1 MAVERTLVLVKP
13 DGVRRRLIGEVI
25 GRLEAK
31 GLEIVEMRMLRM
43 DKEMASKHYEEHV
56 SKPFFN
62 DLVTFITGGALVAM
76 AVEGDEAVS
85 VVRTLMGAT
94 DPKKAALGTIR
105 GDLAIEMTENIVHGS
120 DSPASAARELAL
132 FFPDTRT

>member
-1 MAVERTLVLVKP
+1 MTTETTLVLVKP
-13 DGVRRRLIGEVI
+13 DGVRRRLVGEVI
-25 GRLEAK
+25 RRLEAK
-31 GLEIVEMRMLRM
+31 GLTIVGMRMLQM
-43 DKEMASKHYEEHV
+43 DKEMASKHYAEHV
-56 SKPFFN
+56 SKPFFD

-120 DSPASAARELAL
+120 DSPESAARELAL
-132 FFPDTRT
+132 FFPDRQ

>member
-1 MAVERTLVLVKP
+1 MATETTLVLVKP

-25 GRLEAK
+25 RRLEAK
-31 GLEIVEMRMLRM
+31 GLAIVGLRMLQM
-43 DKEMASKHYEEHV
+43 DKEMASKHYAEHV
-56 SKPFFN
+56 SKPFFD
-62 DLVTFITGGALVAM
+62 DLVTFITGGPLVAM
-76 AVEGDEAVS
+76 AVEGDEAVT

-120 DSPASAARELAL
+120 DSTTSAQRELAL
-132 FFPDTRT
+132 DFPDPS

>member
-1 MAVERTLVLVKP
+1 MTTERTLVLVKP

-25 GRLEAK
+25 RRLEAK
-31 GLEIVEMRMLRM
+31 GLTIVGMRMLQM
-43 DKEMASKHYEEHV
+43 DKEMASKHYAEHV
-56 SKPFFN
+56 SKPFFD
-62 DLVTFITGGALVAM
+62 DLVTFITGGPLVAM

-120 DSPASAARELAL
+120 DSLDSAARELAL
-132 FFPDTRT
+132 FFPDLS